1 MGSPQVIMW
10 MIAGCAAFVI
20 ILFFYRIFFKILK
33 YALKGAIGGLG
44 FLACNAL
51 LSMAGIGAAVGVN
64 LVTVL
69 IAAFLGIPGF
79 IMLYAAQFILK

>member
-1 MGSPQVIMW
+1 MVPPQVIMW

-20 ILFFYRIFFKILK
+20 LLFFYKVFFKVFK
-33 YALKGAIGGLG
+33 FALKGAIGGLG
-44 FLACNAL
+44 FLACNTL

-64 LVTVL
+64 IVTVL

-79 IMLYAAQFILK
+79 IMLYAAQFIIR

>member
-1 MGSPQVIMW
+1 MGSPQVMIW

-20 ILFFYRIFFKILK
+20 LLFFYKLFFKLFK
-33 YALKGAIGGLG
+33 FALKGAVGGVC
-44 FLACNAL
+44 FFACNAL
-51 LSMAGIGAAVGVN
+51 LGMAGIGAAVGVN
-64 LVTVL
+64 IVTVL